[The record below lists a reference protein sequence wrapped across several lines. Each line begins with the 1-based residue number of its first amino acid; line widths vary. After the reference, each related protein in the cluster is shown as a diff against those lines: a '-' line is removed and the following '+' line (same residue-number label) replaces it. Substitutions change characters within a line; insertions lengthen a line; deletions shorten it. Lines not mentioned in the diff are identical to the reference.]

1 MPEIL
6 ITEGVRIYGEAKEA
20 GDTVSLSD
28 ADARSLLASGRGVL
42 VEPVPEPVEPS
53 EPAQPKPAPAAGR
66 KTQAKPAPL
75 QED

>member
-20 GDTVSLSD
+20 GETVSLSD

-42 VEPVPEPVEPS
+42 AEPAPEPS
-53 EPAQPKPAPAAGR
+53 EPEPEPKPAPAPPAGR
-66 KTQAKPAPL
+66 KTQAKPPAPK
-75 QED
+75 ED